1 MKIDDRKLGLQLLRG
16 VEFFHA
22 FTDDEL
28 EEILEISTLRR
39 YKLHDLII
47 RESGSGNSFY
57 VILEGGA
64 KVVKGHIP
72 HDMKELDIIS
82 EGECFGE
89 MSLLLGAPRTAN
101 VIAGVN
107 CTLFEIDA
115 DSLDQLGLRVQ
126 VKMYKEF
133 ATEMARRLTFS
144 NMG

>member
-22 FTDDEL
+22 FTNDEL

-39 YKLHDLII
+39 YQLHDLII
-47 RESGSGNSFY
+47 RETGSGDSFY

-64 KVVKGHIP
+64 KVVKGRIP
-72 HDMKELDIIS
+72 HNMKELDIIS

-115 DSLDQLGLRVQ
+115 DSLDRLSLQVQ

-133 ATEMARRLTFS
+133 ATEMARRLILS